1 MCCVPNFVR
10 EENNFVCIVEAR
22 EHTEMLAE
30 YQQIQQASDTQCVIV
45 NKLDGNRGPHKA
57 TRFWKSHIN
66 RSPLLC
72 TTRRAGRAND
82 SYGTRQTQLP
92 LRSSATASRN
102 ICARPPRPN
111 DSFGVAW
118 KCTSFSR
125 PIAPWEPCVFRA
137 YPTGLDWKI
146 NLTSR

>member
-72 TTRRAGRAND
+72 ATRRAGRAD
-82 SYGTRQTQLP
+82 AATERGKLSFRSGHLQQPPGT
-92 LRSSATASRN
+92 SALALHVQRTVSVWPEN
-102 ICARPPRPN
+102 
-111 DSFGVAW
+111 
-118 KCTSFSR
+118 
-125 PIAPWEPCVFRA
+125 APVLA
-137 YPTGLDWKI
+137 GL
-146 NLTSR
+146 